1 MDLCLQ
7 LLKESNKKLVQCQ
20 EQCIDH
26 IPYITFW
33 DCRIQIFSDNLSRNS
48 CIDTLYW
55 YNLYDEQYFC
65 NVLFLE
71 ISTLNFA
78 WNYSFNA

>member
-1 MDLCLQ
+1 MFAIAKRKQQKVSIYSVRNSVLII
-7 LLKESNKKLVQCQ
+7 S
-20 EQCIDH
+20 H
-26 IPYITFW
+26 ITFW
-33 DCRIQIFSDNLSRNS
+33 DCHIQIFSDNLSRNS

-71 ISTLNFA
+71 ISIVNFA
-78 WNYSFNA
+78 